1 MMYELVRPIC
11 RASLND
17 QTDNERRRTKM
28 NLMSQDMLLKLKQG
42 KQIATQALQNNLA
55 TKDNET
61 QNGPPARLI

>member
-1 MMYELVRPIC
+1 MYELVRPIC
-11 RASLND
+11 RTSLND

-55 TKDNET
+55 NKDNET

>member
-11 RASLND
+11 RTSLND